1 MSKFFKPINLP
12 FPLNSDEV
20 LVDLIKF
27 KKQGQ
32 HPYYTII
39 DNINQYLNSEIIEIF
54 HSLKIR
60 TKYVI
65 LFGTDTQGLP
75 FNTTI
80 HHDTEVNENTG
91 EWHDVPCAI
100 NWELSSSVSTMSWY
114 DTLNFPAID
123 SLWRDTT
130 LGTFINGKYSLPA
143 GTAYKSSTDRDPSDF
158 ILLESCQLIKGKPI
172 LVRTD
177 VPHQVIT
184 PAVTNLTVPRL
195 CLSIRFEIE
204 DIKSWDHALEVF
216 FKFI

>member
-1 MSKFFKPINLP
+1 MKNFKFINLP
-12 FPLNSDEV
+12 FPLISNEV
-20 LVDLIKF
+20 LVDLIQF

-32 HPYYTII
+32 HKYYTII
-39 DNINQYLNSEIIEIF
+39 DNINQYLNPEITKIF
-54 HSLKIR
+54 HNLKIR
-60 TKYVI
+60 TKYVV
-65 LFGTDTQGLP
+65 LFGINTQELP
-75 FNTTI
+75 YNTTI
-80 HHDTEVNENTG
+80 HHDTEVNEHTG

-100 NWELSSSVSTMSWY
+100 NWELSSSVSVMSWY
-114 DTLNFPAID
+114 DTLNFPAVD
-123 SLWRDTT
+123 ARWRDTS

-143 GTAYKSSTDRDPSDF
+143 GTSYKSSNNRDPSDF

-184 PAVTNLTVPRL
+184 PVVPNLTVPRL